1 MRTGA
6 SAASRQCTTEDVKAL
21 PVKQFSKEKTNSIRQ
36 RGGIN
41 SISSILGSLEQSSS
55 VDEASIAGDILK
67 DEMNCVEKGDENR
80 LASSL
85 FFYLN
90 DEKRPSI
97 RKPKV
102 IQQIFKLYSQ
112 NLVN

>member
-6 SAASRQCTTEDVKAL
+6 SAASRKCINDDPKNL

-67 DEMNCVEKGDENR
+67 DDNSIEKGDENR
-80 LASSL
+80 LSSSL

-90 DEKRPSI
+90 DEKRASM
-97 RKPKV
+97 RKSKV
-102 IQQIFKLYSQ
+102 FRKEIMNQPF
-112 NLVN
+112 N